1 MKKIFLSF
9 LVSFLFQFTAYT
21 QEGWFQ
27 QSPFPTGEMLTSVK
41 FIELTG
47 WAAGYN
53 GTIIMTTDGGETWTK
68 RESGVSS
75 ILNSI
80 FFIHNMAATLMNNIP

>member
-1 MKKIFLSF
+1 MKKIFYSILISSLF
-9 LVSFLFQFTAYT
+9 LQPVFS

-47 WAAGYN
+47 CAVGYN
-53 GTIIMTTDGGETWTK
+53 GTIIKTTDGGGTWT
-68 RESGVSS
+68 S
-75 ILNSI
+75 
-80 FFIHNMAATLMNNIP
+80 P